1 MRNSL
6 AKPLHAIIF
15 LQNIVFGAKIQWP
28 FLFISSGHR
37 SVSKG
42 MDGLHNYTNT
52 EMINHKR
59 STLYMSSSGI
69 AASTNCT
76 SSVLY
81 IDKATPPAP
90 VKLNTSSS
98 TCSSFPSISNN
109 KGQRGRCQLFIG
121 FSQQNFRK

>member
-6 AKPLHAIIF
+6 ARPLPAIIF
-15 LQNIVFGAKIQWP
+15 LQNSVFGAKIQWP

-37 SVSKG
+37 SLSKG

-59 STLYMSSSGI
+59 GTLYISSNGI
-69 AASTNCT
+69 VASTNCT

-81 IDKATPPAP
+81 MDRATPPAP

-98 TCSSFPSISNN
+98 TCSSFPSVSNKTKD
-109 KGQRGRCQLFIG
+109 KGEEVNS
-121 FSQQNFRK
+121 SQASLNG